1 MIKMIEKIDRQI
13 NEQRIAADI
22 DVWTKKKLTNKWKQ
36 NYRTKK
42 KQKQKKKSIEAPTT
56 VKTTINA

>member
-1 MIKMIEKIDRQI
+1 MIKMIEKKDRRI

-42 KQKQKKKSIEAPTT
+42 KQKQKKKA
-56 VKTTINA
+56 

>member
-1 MIKMIEKIDRQI
+1 MIEKIDRQI

>member
-1 MIKMIEKIDRQI
+1 MTKIDRRI

-42 KQKQKKKSIEAPTT
+42 KAKKKSIEAPTT

>member
-1 MIKMIEKIDRQI
+1 MIEKIDRRI

>member
-1 MIKMIEKIDRQI
+1 MIKMIEKIDRRI

-42 KQKQKKKSIEAPTT
+42 KKKTEKKSIEAPTT